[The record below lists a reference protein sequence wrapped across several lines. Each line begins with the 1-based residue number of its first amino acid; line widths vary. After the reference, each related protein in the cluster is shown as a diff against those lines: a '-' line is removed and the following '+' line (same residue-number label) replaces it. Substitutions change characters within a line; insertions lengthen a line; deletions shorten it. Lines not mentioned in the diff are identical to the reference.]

1 MSQIPAVI
9 PDHYYRHAELTDFLQ
24 QAAAAAPEQMR
35 LHNLCTTAE
44 GREEW
49 LAEITDFSTG
59 DPADKPGYL
68 VQANLHAPEVSG
80 TTASL
85 VLIRRLLTDPAQA
98 ELLQRVV
105 FYIIPRLNPDGAEY
119 ALVTGGQI
127 RSKFELLPCRN
138 GLLPGDL
145 NGDGRVL
152 SMRWPDPYGPFRCD
166 DLDPRIM
173 VHRRPGDSGPFY
185 QVFPEG
191 QIHDYDGGPVQWA
204 TRGFDFNR
212 NWGYNWQPEHVQGG
226 AGDYAFSNPEMKAVA
241 DWVYS
246 HPNIFGMLG
255 FHNGCNSVLRPS
267 ATTADSD
274 LPPADLQAFKEL
286 GEIGARLT
294 GFGLRAV
301 RDYHTDGAP
310 PISLKG
316 HFTDWTYFSLG
327 LLAYEIELGNSYN
340 SAGISTEEYFAADD
354 HTREVLFMRRL
365 LHWLDQLGGEPR
377 FHDWTP
383 VAHPQLGEVE
393 VGGLTCTDWA
403 CPLAGELLEI
413 GERCAD
419 FIFTHAD
426 RHPRLEIGQAAVQ
439 QVEGQIYRVTATVA
453 NTGALPTNITLHG
466 LGLAH
471 RPPVTVRLEGS
482 AGVEVLSRQALT
494 ELPQL
499 SRLGGH
505 QALEWFV
512 RVAQPGSRLTIT
524 ARHPR
529 ALDAEVVLRIE

>member
-1 MSQIPAVI
+1 
-9 PDHYYRHAELTDFLQ
+9 
-24 QAAAAAPEQMR
+24 
-35 LHNLCTTAE
+35 
-44 GREEW
+44 
-49 LAEITDFSTG
+49 
-59 DPADKPGYL
+59 
-68 VQANLHAPEVSG
+68 
-80 TTASL
+80 
-85 VLIRRLLTDPAQA
+85 
-98 ELLQRVV
+98 
-105 FYIIPRLNPDGAEY
+105 
-119 ALVTGGQI
+119 
-127 RSKFELLPCRN
+127 
-138 GLLPGDL
+138 
-145 NGDGRVL
+145 
-152 SMRWPDPYGPFRCD
+152 
-166 DLDPRIM
+166 
-173 VHRRPGDSGPFY
+173 
-185 QVFPEG
+185 
-191 QIHDYDGGPVQWA
+191 
-204 TRGFDFNR
+204 
-212 NWGYNWQPEHVQGG
+212 
-226 AGDYAFSNPEMKAVA
+226 
-241 DWVYS
+241 
-246 HPNIFGMLG
+246 MLG

-453 NTGALPTNITLHG
+453 NTGALPTNITQQG
-466 LGLAH
+466 QGLAH